1 MDILHKD
8 MQHNE
13 TNVTPSASSENLS
26 DAIRYKEF
34 CGAAGIAGTTE
45 GYFLWLREGKG
56 SASTPSLSL
65 PQTVSDSPANSNGK
79 ITVTKLAAAG
89 VLCLSFVTVK
99 LLCGFSKN
107 AFTMAALYEL
117 YRHLRHSAGMGEI
130 LPSPV
135 WSLITMTNITPAIC
149 AEAAQ
154 YDREVISNVSFGLS

>member
-1 MDILHKD
+1 VEEK
-8 MQHNE
+8 
-13 TNVTPSASSENLS
+13 
-26 DAIRYKEF
+26 
-34 CGAAGIAGTTE
+34 TT
-45 GYFLWLREGKG
+45 
-56 SASTPSLSL
+56 TPSLSL

-79 ITVTKLAAAG
+79 ITVTKLAAAS

-107 AFTMAALYEL
+107 EFTMAALYEL